1 VLAVLVMFAFVC
13 IGWMFFRAPSGDLLP
28 LFASLAYAPPFS
40 LRLLL
45 LGAAVIATDFA
56 GYRHG
61 SEFVDLYPAAPWW
74 LRGLL
79 LAAAFYGIVFFGAL
93 EQNEFIYF
101 QF

>member
-1 VLAVLVMFAFVC
+1 MCLVMFAFVC

-28 LFASLAYAPPFS
+28 LFASLAHFPPFS

-45 LGAAVIATDFA
+45 LGAVVLATDFM
-56 GYRHG
+56 GYRNG
-61 SEFVDLYPAAPWW
+61 TEFVDLYPLAPWW

-79 LAAAFYGIVFFGAL
+79 LVTAFYGIVFFGAL